1 MKMIPI
7 INALFNV
14 AIFIEIMYIYTCG
27 QDYVKIVV
35 RKARRSFWIDK
46 IIFSVIGLIAISSLL
61 DHQHIPITQMLMNG
75 MIAVFF
81 FRKCQSIYD
90 YIKTVK
96 K

>member
-1 MKMIPI
+1 MIPI

-27 QDYVKIVV
+27 QDYVKILV

-46 IIFSVIGLIAISSLL
+46 LIFSVIGLIAISSLL
-61 DHQHIPITQMLMNG
+61 DNHNISVTQMMMNG
-75 MIAVFF
+75 MVAVFF
-81 FRKCQSIYD
+81 FRKCQSIYS
-90 YIKTVK
+90 YIKTTK